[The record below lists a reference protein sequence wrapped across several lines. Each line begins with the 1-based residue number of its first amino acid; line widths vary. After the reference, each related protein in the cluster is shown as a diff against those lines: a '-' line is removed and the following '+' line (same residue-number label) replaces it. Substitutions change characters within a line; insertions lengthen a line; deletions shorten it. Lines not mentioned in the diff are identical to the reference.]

1 MKKRKRKNENT
12 PKSLFH
18 CVCRRYWRSKIVSTE
33 APARAAGS
41 GFVFP
46 WAGPKP
52 LVGRHEG
59 PAGLGPNRLGPARLT
74 ALSRAC
80 TSLILA
86 FSGLSKRP
94 PLGGKRWL
102 TNWIHGGHA
111 MMMYRIM
118 TDCGHNFPRVE
129 VLVLTLTLGSLDWTS
144 RTVPITTF
152 CTLFLTTLLRY
163 I

>member
-1 MKKRKRKNENT
+1 ME
-12 PKSLFH
+12 PFGYGLLLKSAQVDGKLLIPIICIVFAL
-18 CVCRRYWRSKIVSTE
+18 CSKEQSLTRHTHQHQRVHHLSPSTMMDNL
-33 APARAAGS
+33 ASRHVFS
-41 GFVFP
+41 G
-46 WAGPKP
+46 AQ
-52 LVGRHEG
+52 ESI
-59 PAGLGPNRLGPARLT
+59 LT
-74 ALSRAC
+74 
-80 TSLILA
+80 

-118 TDCGHNFPRVE
+118 TYCGHDFPHVE